1 MSDLYDVP
9 AADPAFSPSAE
20 DTASVMAWFA
30 RYDGLAADGDVEAM
44 ADMAV
49 FPLNV
54 VSDSHGGDGAAAQWS
69 REQFVRTMSEVLAGG
84 SRNVR
89 LESRRTPHFL
99 TGSLVLV
106 ITDATMTATGTPP
119 QALRYADLLIRRDGG
134 WAFQTMVQGGWGTA
148 L

>member
-9 AADPAFSPSAE
+9 AADPFSPSAE
-20 DTASVMAWFA
+20 DTASVTAWFA
-30 RYDGLAADGDVEAM
+30 RYDRLVADGDVEAM

-54 VSDSHGGDGAAAQWS
+54 VSDSPGGDGAAVQWS
-69 REQFVRTMSEVLAGG
+69 REQFVHMMSEVLAGSG
-84 SRNVR
+84 DVKLDSQ
-89 LESRRTPHFL
+89 RTPYFL

-106 ITDATMTATGTPP
+106 ITDATMTATGAPQ

-134 WAFQTMVQGGWGTA
+134 WAFQTMVQGGWGDA